1 MVEAEG
7 AGGGGAAAGGA
18 GRGRGVN
25 DALLAGFMGDVL
37 ALPCWLSLRT
47 AAAQA
52 KGDRKTSADEAETPR
67 CCLPAR
73 RRPARRRG
81 AGPRRS
87 TVL

>member
-1 MVEAEG
+1 MAEAEG

-37 ALPCWLSLRT
+37 APPCWLSRRT

-52 KGDRKTSADEAETPR
+52 KGGRKTAADEAETPQ
-67 CCLPAR
+67 CCLPAQ
-73 RRPARRRG
+73 PAPG
-81 AGPRRS
+81 KAA
-87 TVL
+87 

>member
-1 MVEAEG
+1 MTETEG

-25 DALLAGFMGDVL
+25 DVLLAGIMGDVL
-37 ALPCWLSLRT
+37 SPPCWLSRRT

-52 KGDRKTSADEAETPR
+52 KGGPKTSPDEG
-67 CCLPAR
+67 

-81 AGPRRS
+81 AGLQYCDGPRRTPETMS
-87 TVL
+87 